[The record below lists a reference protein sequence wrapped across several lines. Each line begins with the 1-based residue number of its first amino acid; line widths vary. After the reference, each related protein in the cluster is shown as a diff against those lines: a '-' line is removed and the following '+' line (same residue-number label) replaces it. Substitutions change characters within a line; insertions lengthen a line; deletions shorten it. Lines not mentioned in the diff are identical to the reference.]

1 MINFFKKKTDALKNF
16 KKIELAVCSLLIHA
30 AKLDGCYEDIEKITI
45 KKCLKK
51 LGLKEDKYIEALFNE
66 SEKLE
71 QDSIQILEMTK
82 EIKKLNYENRLEI
95 IEMLLT
101 TIYSDKN
108 IHHYENNLVRR
119 VAGLIYI
126 EDFHVGEIK
135 RKFK

>member
-1 MINFFKKKTDALKNF
+1 ML
-16 KKIELAVCSLLIHA
+16 
-30 AKLDGCYEDIEKITI
+30 
-45 KKCLKK
+45 KCLKK
-51 LGLKEDKYIEALFNE
+51 LGLKEDEYIEALFNE

-71 QDSIQILEMTK
+71 KDSIQILEMTK

-126 EDFHVGEIK
+126 EDVHVGEIK

>member
-1 MINFFKKKTDALKNF
+1 
-16 KKIELAVCSLLIHA
+16 
-30 AKLDGCYEDIEKITI
+30 
-45 KKCLKK
+45 
-51 LGLKEDKYIEALFNE
+51 
-66 SEKLE
+66 
-71 QDSIQILEMTK
+71 
-82 EIKKLNYENRLEI
+82 
-95 IEMLLT
+95 MLLT